1 MDDLSEIPAIELSQE
16 LKVALIGHPHPSG
29 SDLERRII
37 RLSLER
43 YAAERVLEEHIGL
56 CRAKPLLKNS
66 LGPPVW
72 GHPCGCQCGCGYV
85 CERRKAIERVAK
97 WKPGEKA

>member
-1 MDDLSEIPAIELSQE
+1 MDKRSEIPAIELSLE
-16 LKVALIGHPHPSG
+16 LNATKSSEQMLI
-29 SDLERRII
+29 RMR
-37 RLSLER
+37 LER

-66 LGPPVW
+66 LVPPVW